1 MENQTTAP
9 VEQSEQPK
17 DVAQPE
23 ATPEVKETVLAEAT
37 TEQQQ
42 DEPKVINF
50 KELIP
55 EEYKDEKAFVECQ
68 KIFKEAE
75 LEFKNKTGIVW
86 KVFSNRGIVLY
97 DVNY

>member
-23 ATPEVKETVLAEAT
+23 ATPEVKDTVLAEAT
-37 TEQQQ
+37 TEQVQE
-42 DEPKVINF
+42 EPKVINF

-55 EEYKDEKAFVECQ
+55 EALFVTLQ
-68 KIFKEAE
+68 
-75 LEFKNKTGIVW
+75 L
-86 KVFSNRGIVLY
+86 IVLLSLNFNVAVPSTSQSLS
-97 DVNY
+97 D

>member
-42 DEPKVINF
+42 EEPRDRQAGAARRDPECPRTPAGEAFRGEVIH
-50 KELIP
+50 EHRP
-55 EEYKDEKAFVECQ
+55 RPTRSTCRD
-68 KIFKEAE
+68 
-75 LEFKNKTGIVW
+75 
-86 KVFSNRGIVLY
+86 S
-97 DVNY
+97 